1 MADRHLKYDHWKLL
15 YQEVLVEHRPQE
27 LRRKIQSAEAAIYQ
41 RLQAMAHN
49 ASDQSERQV
58 IADAVFTLRILQRG
72 KLFPEEIYREQMDA
86 PPCGVELSE
95 RRSVGRTAIV
105 VDDNAAIRQAIS
117 QAFLA
122 DGFGVCATAE
132 SGADAIDLVER
143 LKPDVIILD
152 LAMPAIDGLQTAPH
166 LRKVAP
172 DTPIILFTL
181 YDYEVPMEQ
190 AAAIGL
196 NLVQSKTDN
205 IFSVVS
211 KARELIEKQ
220 AAPSLK
226 STAS

>member
-1 MADRHLKYDHWKLL
+1 
-15 YQEVLVEHRPQE
+15 
-27 LRRKIQSAEAAIYQ
+27 
-41 RLQAMAHN
+41 
-49 ASDQSERQV
+49 
-58 IADAVFTLRILQRG
+58 
-72 KLFPEEIYREQMDA
+72 
-86 PPCGVELSE
+86 
-95 RRSVGRTAIV
+95 
-105 VDDNAAIRQAIS
+105 
-117 QAFLA
+117 
-122 DGFGVCATAE
+122 
-132 SGADAIDLVER
+132 
-143 LKPDVIILD
+143 
-152 LAMPAIDGLQTAPH
+152 MPAIDGLQTAPH

-196 NLVQSKTDN
+196 TWCNQKPN